1 MYEELEN
8 NILRAEYKYQSK
20 YVEIPGILAGIS
32 SEVKYFLIIE
42 QVHGFLQSL
51 DTDYI
56 LNTITIS
63 SNVYILLEKNIG
75 DIITVRGQITNI
87 DRTSGYTLDLIE
99 IVETDIGD
107 LSNT

>member
-32 SEVKYFLIIE
+32 SEDQYFLIIDPDN
-42 QVHGFLQSL
+42 GFLQSL
-51 DTDYI
+51 DPDYI
-56 LNTITIS
+56 LCSITEA
-63 SNVYILLEKNIG
+63 SNVDILLEKNIG